1 MISDSEIK
9 MTGMQSL
16 IHALGEV
23 QAERFITLIRRD
35 DFDYTK
41 WQQTLFNELSVSELS
56 QEAQNY
62 VNTTYIK
69 QDNL

>member
-69 QDNL
+69 QENL

>member
-62 VNTTYIK
+62 VNRTYIK
-69 QDNL
+69 QENL

>member
-41 WQQTLFNELSVSELS
+41 WQQTLFNELSVSELR

-62 VNTTYIK
+62 VNRTYIK